1 MSASIVFHG
10 LAAIAYGILALSLWL
25 PIQKHQRSPHLD
37 RTFRVGLLAALIIH
51 GTGLLLAI
59 ILPQG
64 LHIGW
69 ALALSAG
76 LWLGMVVFWFESLY
90 LRLDSLLLILLPT
103 AALVSLITALFPE
116 GIIVHHADNDWLRV
130 HLLIALAAY
139 GLSGVAAM
147 HAILITVLDRQLHR
161 PVQAIGQQNSWYRA
175 LDSMPPLMVQET
187 LLFRLIRF
195 AFIVLTLT
203 VLTGI
208 AVSLRVDNQLVP
220 LDHKTLFTLLSWL
233 TFGALL
239 IGRRLRGWRGRT
251 ALKWTLA
258 GFCLLLLAYTGSRF
272 VLDVILQRGPFG

>member
-25 PIQKHQRSPHLD
+25 PIQKYQRSPHLD

-147 HAILITVLDRQLHR
+147 HAILIAVLDRQLHR

>member
-208 AVSLRVDNQLVP
+208 VVSLRVDNQLVP

>member
-25 PIQKHQRSPHLD
+25 PIQKYQRSPHLD

>member
-25 PIQKHQRSPHLD
+25 PIQKYQHSPHLD

-116 GIIVHHADNDWLRV
+116 GIIVHHANNDWLRV

>member
-25 PIQKHQRSPHLD
+25 PIQKYQRSPHLD

-208 AVSLRVDNQLVP
+208 VVSLRVDNQLVP

>member
-1 MSASIVFHG
+1 MLF
-10 LAAIAYGILALSLWL
+10 
-25 PIQKHQRSPHLD
+25 RS
-37 RTFRVGLLAALIIH
+37 
-51 GTGLLLAI
+51 
-59 ILPQG
+59 
-64 LHIGW
+64 
-69 ALALSAG
+69 
-76 LWLGMVVFWFESLY
+76 
-90 LRLDSLLLILLPT
+90 
-103 AALVSLITALFPE
+103 
-116 GIIVHHADNDWLRV
+116 
-130 HLLIALAAY
+130 
-139 GLSGVAAM
+139 
-147 HAILITVLDRQLHR
+147 R

-195 AFIVLTLT
+195 SFIVLTLT